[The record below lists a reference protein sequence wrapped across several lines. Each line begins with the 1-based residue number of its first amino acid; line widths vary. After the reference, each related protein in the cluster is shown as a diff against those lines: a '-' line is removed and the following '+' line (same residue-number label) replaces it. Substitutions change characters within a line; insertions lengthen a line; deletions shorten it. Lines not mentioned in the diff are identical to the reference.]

1 MTNTNSKDEAYFF
14 RYIQDNIL
22 LLQRN
27 YLNVLNRGRRLNNA
41 KQGKKKREKEGWFDE
56 RGVTDGENMLDLQV
70 QLSST
75 VSTFKPVFQDPM
87 ETIKVCAECHDAVS
101 GNRPQE

>member
-1 MTNTNSKDEAYFF
+1 
-14 RYIQDNIL
+14 
-22 LLQRN
+22 
-27 YLNVLNRGRRLNNA
+27 
-41 KQGKKKREKEGWFDE
+41 
-56 RGVTDGENMLDLQV
+56 MLDLQV